1 MARMTVNTIKEKK
14 ARQEKVTMVT
24 AYDYPSARLVEE
36 AGIDMILVGD
46 SLGMTVLGYDTTL
59 PVTMDE
65 VVYHTKAV
73 TRGAPQTF
81 VVGDMPF
88 LSYHRS
94 LQETIGNAG
103 RLLQE
108 GGAQAVKLEGGR
120 ERAATVKALTE
131 AGIPV
136 LGHIGLT
143 PQSVHSLG
151 GYKVQGRDEEQAQ
164 RLIQD
169 AKALEE
175 AGAFG
180 LVLECI
186 PAQLAQ
192 QISQVIAIPTIG
204 IGAGAACD
212 GQVLVW
218 HDLLGITTGKKPRFV
233 KQYAALHGN
242 IVEALKAYKGEVE
255 EGQFPQ
261 QEHTFK
267 GRVESIPKLYSRGGV
282 CN

>member
-1 MARMTVNTIKEKK
+1 MAKVTVNTIKEKK
-14 ARQEKVTMVT
+14 LKQEKLTMIT
-24 AYDYPSARLVEE
+24 AYDYPSARLVEDS
-36 AGIDMILVGD
+36 GIDMILVGD

-65 VVYHTKAV
+65 IVYHTKAV
-73 TRGAPQTF
+73 TRGVDQTF

-88 LSYHRS
+88 MSYHRS
-94 LQETIGNAG
+94 LHETLGNAG

-108 GGAQAVKLEGGR
+108 GGAQAVKLEGGK
-120 ERAATVKALTE
+120 ERATTVKALSD

-151 GYKVQGRDEEQAQ
+151 GYKVQGRDEEQAEK
-164 RLIQD
+164 LLQD

-175 AGAFG
+175 AGAFA

-186 PAQLAQ
+186 PAELAKK
-192 QISQVIAIPTIG
+192 ISQALSIPTIG
-204 IGAGAACD
+204 IGAGVDCD

-218 HDLLGITTGKKPRFV
+218 HDLLGITAGKKPRFV
-233 KQYAALHGN
+233 KQYAELHAN
-242 IVEALKAYKGEVE
+242 ILEALKTYKGEVE
-255 EGQFPQ
+255 GGQFPQ
-261 QEHTFK
+261 KEHTFGMRK
-267 GRVESIPKLYSRGGV
+267 ESITKLYS
-282 CN
+282 